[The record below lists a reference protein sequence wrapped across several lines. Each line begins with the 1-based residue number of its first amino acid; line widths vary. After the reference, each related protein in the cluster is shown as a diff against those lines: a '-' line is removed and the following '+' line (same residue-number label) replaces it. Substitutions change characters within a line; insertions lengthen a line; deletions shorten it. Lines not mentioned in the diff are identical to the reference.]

1 MYTYLEVFTLKQG
14 RPVNYLEAFT
24 LMHRKPTTY
33 LEAYVLNQV
42 GLKE

>member
-33 LEAYVLNQV
+33 LEAYVLNQI